1 MKTILKKSVLFLGV
15 LALVAG
21 PVGRYA
27 PENALAAGSY
37 QSAID
42 KAEKE
47 KQELEKMKEEMA
59 EKIAALN
66 EDKSSTEE
74 YLRQVDEEL
83 SLAYETMEEL
93 NREIEGCQTALE
105 ETEKELADAV
115 EMQNNQ
121 YATMKAR
128 IKYMYENGDTSI
140 WELLVD
146 ADSLEDLL
154 NQVEYRSQI
163 AAYDDELLKRYQATC
178 KEVEQKEEQY
188 ANELVIL
195 KSAKDKQQVQIDGLN
210 EMVLQKAKY
219 VEELSASL
227 GISQEQYFE
236 YYEEIESKELE
247 ISELKEKERK
257 RIEEE
262 ERKRKEEEERR
273 RKEEEERKRREE
285 EERKRQEEEKKKQQQ
300 QQQVVLSGTTDIRK
314 MIWPFPTDHNI
325 YSYYG
330 SRTSPITHEKEFH
343 SGIDIGGAYGA
354 DIVAA
359 LAGKVITA
367 KWSTMNG
374 YHIVIDSGNGVTT
387 HYLHSSK
394 LLVDVGDYVQQGQ
407 VIMKCG
413 STGWSTAPHLHFTVK
428 INGNTVDPL
437 DYVRP

>member
-1 MKTILKKSVLFLGV
+1 MKNILRKSAFFLGMLV
-15 LALVAG
+15 LIAG
-21 PVGRYA
+21 LQGQHA
-27 PENALAAGSY
+27 PHSAMAAGSY

-47 KQELEKMKEEMA
+47 KQELEKMKQEMA

-93 NREIEGCQTALE
+93 NREISDCQKALE
-105 ETEKELADAV
+105 ETAIELAKAV
-115 EMQNNQ
+115 ETQNNQ

-140 WELLVD
+140 WELLVS
-146 ADSLEDLL
+146 ADNLEDLL

-163 AAYDDELLKRYQATC
+163 AAYDDSLLKRYQATC
-178 KEVEQKEEQY
+178 KAVEQKEEQY
-188 ANELVIL
+188 ENELVVL
-195 KSAKDKQQVQIDGLN
+195 NSAKEKQQVQIDGLN

-227 GISQEQYFE
+227 GISEEQYFE
-236 YYEEIESKELE
+236 YYEEIENKELE

-262 ERKRKEEEERR
+262 ERKRKEEEERK
-273 RKEEEERKRREE
+273 RKEEEERKRKE
-285 EERKRQEEEKKKQQQ
+285 EEEKKKQQQ
-300 QQQVVLSGTTDIRK
+300 QQQVVLSGTTDIHK

-330 SRTSPITHEKEFH
+330 SRISPITHEKEFH
-343 SGIDIGGAYGA
+343 SGLDIGGAYGA